1 MKHRTLIA
9 LACSLLAAATS
20 ARSHVVLDQP
30 AAAAGS
36 GYRAV
41 FKVTHGCDG
50 LPTVGITVMIPAGV
64 QGAKPM
70 PKPGWALSVR
80 KEPLATPYT
89 SHGKRVDSDVRE
101 VSWTA
106 SNNES
111 ALPDAHFDEFILRAT
126 LPSTPGP
133 LWFKVA
139 QICRDAGKEVR
150 REWAQMPKDG
160 NDTKGLSSPA
170 VRLQVEPA
178 AKGHA
183 HH

>member
-1 MKHRTLIA
+1 MNHRTLMA
-9 LACSLLAAATS
+9 LACGLLATATN
-20 ARSHVVLDQP
+20 ACSHVVVDQP
-30 AAAAGS
+30 SAAAGS

-41 FKVTHGCDG
+41 FRVTHGCDG
-50 LPTVGITVMIPAGV
+50 LATVGITVLIPAGV

-80 KEPLATPYT
+80 KEPLAAPYT

-106 SNNES
+106 SSNES

-126 LPSTPGP
+126 LPGTPGP

-139 QICRDAGKEVR
+139 QVCREGGTEVR
-150 REWAQMPKDG
+150 RDWAQLPKDG
-160 NDTKGLSSPA
+160 ADTKGLASPA

-178 AKGHA
+178 AKGQS

>member
-9 LACSLLAAATS
+9 LACGLLAAVTS

-41 FKVTHGCDG
+41 FRVTHGCDG
-50 LPTVGITVMIPAGV
+50 LPTVGIAVTIPAGV

-106 SNNES
+106 SSNES
-111 ALPDAHFDEFILRAT
+111 ALPDAHFDEFIVRAT

>member
-1 MKHRTLIA
+1 MNHLPLMTVV
-9 LACSLLAAATS
+9 CGLLTAATG
-20 ARSHVVLDQP
+20 ARPHVALEQP
-30 AAAAGS
+30 TASAGS
-36 GYRAV
+36 GYRAA
-41 FKVTHGCDG
+41 FRVTHGCDG

-70 PKPGWALSVR
+70 PKPGWALNAR
-80 KEPLATPYT
+80 KEPLRTPYT
-89 SHGKRVDSDVRE
+89 SHGKRIDSDVRE

-106 SNNES
+106 TSSET
-111 ALPDAHFDEFILRAT
+111 ALPDAHFDEFILRGT

-139 QICRDAGKEVR
+139 QVCRDGGKEVR

-178 AKGHA
+178 AKGQP